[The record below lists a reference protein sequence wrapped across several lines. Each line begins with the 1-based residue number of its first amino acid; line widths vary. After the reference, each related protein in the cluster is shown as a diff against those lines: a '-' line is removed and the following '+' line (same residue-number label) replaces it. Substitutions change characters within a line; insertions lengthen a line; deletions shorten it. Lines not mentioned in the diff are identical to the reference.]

1 MKNFKIYSLLA
12 PLLVI
17 LNFNC
22 FAQSYHRAIKFNYG
36 VFLYNDQNSQ
46 TIKEPFATPFSLGL
60 QYQSNLSKTLTNSIG
75 ANVYKWN
82 NGNQKNES
90 FSFQDI
96 IFIRNNAKLFNRLKP
111 QFGFGLGFEERK
123 SSILNQITYQQLVFV
138 PVNVGFQTDL
148 TEQLAIGIF
157 GEFRYGF
164 NLQNFNFNK
173 GSILPNNTAGISLA
187 FRFGRVKEN
196 NNFQA
201 VNWNADPSQ
210 IITLDLLINYL
221 DSNQNNKVQVIGSPF
236 IKERINNNLV
246 ENKIDTI
253 KALKNSINNTA
264 KITLSKKERRGSLEK
279 RVTEQDK
286 LNQILITEKSN
297 FKLSDFI
304 TNQSNSSSDTVIFKM
319 LNNQKTL
326 PKNKVEIIT
335 DTVYR
340 FNKVVQ
346 QESESVRFYQPEITY
361 QKTPYRN
368 DKYINI
374 SDSGYTNK
382 NAVKDA
388 VDISI
393 MSSQLAQLLDLQ
405 KETNRLL
412 QNQQNYI
419 GDDSLKVN
427 NKSNQTDSMRRKIAF
442 LELKIKGID
451 SLMRLTALQD
461 PKKLDLPIKDSLITV
476 KVNQKVKPETNNQ
489 IDFKEEYK
497 KSDYADVKAIIT
509 YPINQSEIN
518 DIQRTLILNE
528 VIKHYQN
535 DGTYDIILEAY
546 TDASGSVAYNKQLSD
561 IRINKVVNFLKS
573 YGVNSNDVLIKNF
586 GNTKAKQDV
595 NKEERKIVVKVLKQQ
610 N

>member
-1 MKNFKIYSLLA
+1 MA
-12 PLLVI
+12 
-17 LNFNC
+17 
-22 FAQSYHRAIKFNYG
+22 
-36 VFLYNDQNSQ
+36 
-46 TIKEPFATPFSLGL
+46 
-60 QYQSNLSKTLTNSIG
+60 
-75 ANVYKWN
+75 
-82 NGNQKNES
+82 
-90 FSFQDI
+90 
-96 IFIRNNAKLFNRLKP
+96 
-111 QFGFGLGFEERK
+111 
-123 SSILNQITYQQLVFV
+123 
-138 PVNVGFQTDL
+138 
-148 TEQLAIGIF
+148 
-157 GEFRYGF
+157 
-164 NLQNFNFNK
+164 
-173 GSILPNNTAGISLA
+173 
-187 FRFGRVKEN
+187 
-196 NNFQA
+196 
-201 VNWNADPSQ
+201 
-210 IITLDLLINYL
+210 
-221 DSNQNNKVQVIGSPF
+221 
-236 IKERINNNLV
+236 
-246 ENKIDTI
+246 
-253 KALKNSINNTA
+253 KAL
-264 KITLSKKERRGSLEK
+264 
-279 RVTEQDK
+279 
-286 LNQILITEKSN
+286 
-297 FKLSDFI
+297 
-304 TNQSNSSSDTVIFKM
+304 
-319 LNNQKTL
+319 
-326 PKNKVEIIT
+326 
-335 DTVYR
+335 
-340 FNKVVQ
+340 
-346 QESESVRFYQPEITY
+346 
-361 QKTPYRN
+361 
-368 DKYINI
+368 
-374 SDSGYTNK
+374 TNK